1 MSSGTVSASSTFQE
15 GKGISFARDIGSR
28 VLKAAQSAKDEKKLQ
43 EKIIAKGGEVPES
56 AQRGLFAKAL
66 KQEFVSN
73 PINDLKKNFNKKI
86 TGAAGIVGLFG
97 SKGRSLEDKML
108 GKKFSIKKGGF
119 DRSGYKTGD
128 EDDDGGGGAGGGGSP
143 ASLGSLVLDIQSIA
157 SAVSSMQGLI
167 NTQMTISA
175 KMADN
180 LDQIKNVLTE
190 QVSLQQQRIAGEE
203 RAAAEASLESSQ
215 QVSGNAAS
223 TSTLTE
229 GGGIL
234 GMLGDIQS
242 LFGILK
248 SLPGM
253 FTNLLKGIVSKIPG
267 GKWILDKIGGKAAGK
282 AAGGLAGEAAEV
294 GAKSLLGKFL
304 RPIFKRIPIIGGLI
318 DFAVSLALGEPV
330 GRAAAKAAG
339 AMLGGALGGLV
350 GSLLPGPG
358 TIVGGLLGGFA
369 GDWVGGSLYD
379 MIAGAFGGSNDKK
392 MAAGGVM
399 IGEAGKEA
407 VVNLNSAGAKQQ
419 LGGATGDI
427 DSVGQTYFS
436 AIAGSTLA
444 VTKEFVEGM
453 GPIGSAV
460 APVIQDDVSKLGK
473 TFDVPATAIKMSV
486 GGASLTPVPGAE
498 KKGEEFLRQLVSGTL
513 EKVADKKDTTKGGGG
528 SGSSG
533 SSGSSGA
540 DSPTP
545 TPAPAASPTPTSKP
559 EVTAT
564 SFGSDQLK
572 NTNPTFGGKNNSLT
586 NVGNKNLQKV
596 GGGNSGK
603 YYYDGFGNIYSVDKD
618 EKRILTKDEIKNGVP
633 GAAGNLNFFRN
644 LNSGVVNLATHGD
657 AKESGW
663 YDYAANAVKEPVA
676 RQYRGGTIQVPSW
689 VSIGDSLKYKE
700 QFTEA
705 TPFGK
710 SKISAEGGAS
720 VLKKLGDGSKLA
732 HAAPG
737 KCVTGVL
744 DTMAANGV
752 PNPAGTGSD
761 GNNPRGLAAQL
772 IKNYGW
778 GSISGLGKKV
788 NLKSAYGNV
797 GANAMSFSEWK
808 DAVKS
813 NKIPSGAII
822 FMTRNKDW
830 SGNQS
835 SGHDASIAKQGG
847 KKLWSGL
854 EQAQVD
860 GVGAVYGNA
869 SQNIIALTPG
879 GQQIPYDGST
889 SGDTGEEGE
898 SESSDP
904 FEALTSGLLNMISA
918 AGTIFD
924 GIQGV
929 STDKASYD
937 NSKTN
942 WESIVKTGNQT
953 TAAGATP
960 PKTTVVAAASGGTPG
975 SSAIVA
981 VPVGSTGGTPT
992 ALARDTTPGGTPAQ
1006 LTPVRNI

>member
-1 MSSGTVSASSTFQE
+1 MSSGTVSASSTYQE

-28 VLKAAQSAKDEKKLQ
+28 VLNAAKSAKDEKKLQ

-56 AQRGLFAKAL
+56 AQKGLFAKAL

-119 DRSGYKTGD
+119 DRSGYKMGG
-128 EDDDGGGGAGGGGSP
+128 EDDDGGGGGGSGGGGSP

-190 QVSLQQQRIAGEE
+190 QVSLQQHRIAGEE

-392 MAAGGVM
+392 MSAGGVM

-513 EKVADKKDTTKGGGG
+513 EKVADKKDTTKGGGS
-528 SGSSG
+528 SGSG

-540 DSPTP
+540 DSPA
-545 TPAPAASPTPTSKP
+545 PAPAASPTATSKP

-564 SFGSDQLK
+564 SFGADQLK

-603 YYYDGFGNIYSVDKD
+603 YYYDGFGNIYSIDKD

-657 AKESGW
+657 AKDSGW

-710 SKISAEGGAS
+710 SKISASAGISIDTSGGGR
-720 VLKKLGDGSKLA
+720 KKLGPNTTFSQLNQHHGSGDKNRSYGKTKDYVAYSSSNPNNYNVDVPTPVDAKVKFAGNKNDGYGNSVELVDMKDKPLALFGHFNKLKVA
-732 HAAPG
+732 
-737 KCVTGVL
+737 TGQ
-744 DTMAANGV
+744 NIK
-752 PNPAGTGSD
+752 AGQSLGIQGWTGSV
-761 GNNPRGLAAQL
+761 
-772 IKNYGW
+772 
-778 GSISGLGKKV
+778 S
-788 NLKSAYGNV
+788 
-797 GANAMSFSEWK
+797 
-808 DAVKS
+808 
-813 NKIPSGAII
+813 PSG
-822 FMTRNKDW
+822 
-830 SGNQS
+830 
-835 SGHDASIAKQGG
+835 
-847 KKLWSGL
+847 
-854 EQAQVD
+854 
-860 GVGAVYGNA
+860 
-869 SQNIIALTPG
+869 PG
-879 GQQIPYDGST
+879 GQHIHIDAPPSFHEKFANWITMGKPISTTDGSGNST
-889 SGDTGEEGE
+889 SPEDASTGE

-904 FEALTSGLLNMISA
+904 FEDLTSGLLNMISA
-918 AGTIFD
+918 AGTMFD

-953 TAAGATP
+953 TATGATP
-960 PKTTVVAAASGGTPG
+960 PKTTVVATSGGTPG
-975 SSAIVA
+975 SNAIVA
-981 VPVGSTGGTPT
+981 IPVGSTGGTPT
-992 ALARDTTPGGTPAQ
+992 ALSRGTTPGGTPAQ
-1006 LTPVRNI
+1006 LTPVRPV